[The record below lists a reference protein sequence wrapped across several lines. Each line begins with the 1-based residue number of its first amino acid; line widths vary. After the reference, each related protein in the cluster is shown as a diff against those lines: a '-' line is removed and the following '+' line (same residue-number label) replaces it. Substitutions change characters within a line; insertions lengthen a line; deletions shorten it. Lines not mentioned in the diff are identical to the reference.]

1 MSFILLEIYTLCS
14 CFLVIITS
22 FREGQQNLDSEVW
35 LLPLC
40 LACFMGFMAEAAK
53 SCFQGAFA
61 AFVLG
66 GFQGLDGGGSKFLLL
81 EPHPKKWR

>member
-22 FREGQQNLDSEVW
+22 FHEGQQNLDSEVRV
-35 LLPLC
+35 LPLR
-40 LACFMGFMAEAAK
+40 LVSFIGPAAVAAK
-53 SCFQGAFA
+53 SCFWGAVA

-66 GFQGLDGGGSKFLLL
+66 GFHWD
-81 EPHPKKWR
+81 HHWDIN